1 MHDAAVLE
9 QLTDDIGIARQLLE
23 LIDQEFAAL
32 GDRNLVELEATLS
45 KKQPLLA
52 LLGQHGTQRSQW
64 LVDQRLSPD
73 RTGLETAA
81 SRIEGGEALL
91 EQAKHLEAELE
102 RCRTANERNGRLIL
116 ANQSTL
122 GEMLRILQGKDD
134 TPSLYDNRGSVAK
147 SKQQRPLSQA

>member
-52 LLGQHGTQRSQW
+52 LLGQHSAQRSQW

-73 RTGLETAA
+73 RAGLEIAA
-81 SRIEGGEALL
+81 SRIEQGEALL
-91 EQAKHLEAELE
+91 EQAKLLE
-102 RCRTANERNGRLIL
+102 TERNGRLIR

-122 GEMLRILQGKDD
+122 GEMLKILQGKDD
-134 TPSLYDNRGSVAK
+134 TPSLYDNRGSAAK
-147 SKQQRPLSQA
+147 NKQQRPLSQA

>member
-52 LLGQHGTQRSQW
+52 LLGQHSAQRSQW

-73 RTGLETAA
+73 REGLEIAA
-81 SRIEGGEALL
+81 SRIEQGEALIEKAKLL
-91 EQAKHLEAELE
+91 ETELE
-102 RCRTANERNGRLIL
+102 RCRSANERNGRLIR

-122 GEMLRILQGKDD
+122 GEMLKILQGKDD
-134 TPSLYDNRGSVAK
+134 TPSLYDNRGSAAK
-147 SKQQRPLSQA
+147 NKQQRPLSQA

>member
-23 LIDQEFAAL
+23 LIDQEFVAL

-52 LLGQHGTQRSQW
+52 LLGQHSAQRSQW

-73 RTGLETAA
+73 RAGLEIAA
-81 SRIEGGEALL
+81 SRIGEVLIEKAKLL
-91 EQAKHLEAELE
+91 ETELE
-102 RCRTANERNGRLIL
+102 RCRSANERNGRLIR

-122 GEMLRILQGKDD
+122 GEMLKILQGKDD
-134 TPSLYDNRGSVAK
+134 TPSLYDNRGSAAK
-147 SKQQRPLSQA
+147 NKQQRPLSQA